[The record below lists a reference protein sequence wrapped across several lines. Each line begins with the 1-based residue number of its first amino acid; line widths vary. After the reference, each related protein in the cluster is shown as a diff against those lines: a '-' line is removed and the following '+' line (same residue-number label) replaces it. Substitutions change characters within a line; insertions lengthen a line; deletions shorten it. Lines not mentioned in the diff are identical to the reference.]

1 MLLLPL
7 PILITTFLVARIR
20 VNAQLQAQSL
30 FPHSKFE
37 DHGKDD
43 NIYYAAPI
51 DLKRILAAD
60 LKEDMDESVNK
71 PFKFGEAIPFS
82 LNIKTDG
89 EWTVFPN
96 ARVWRAKIKSE
107 NAVSLSLQFSKFYL
121 PSQSELYVI
130 GKDSV
135 IGALTGRLNN
145 KSNFSFSTSP
155 IAGDEIILEYWEG
168 LDDLV
173 DPVSVKR
180 ESISVILELES
191 VVHGYKETMFET
203 GQSGSCHVDVAC
215 PIGNKYRDIINSVG
229 MMITDRGQ
237 RLCTGAMINNPR
249 QDGRQLYLTANH
261 CVDRIPDTTNF
272 IVGFDY
278 QYTGCVSGNGKDGQE
293 VQAPKMRT
301 VQGMKLLSR
310 WDMSDFALFEIIEN
324 IPDSYNVYYAGWNRS
339 PSLPSDVTCIHH
351 PSGDVK
357 KISRYTGE
365 TKAYSFAEFPQKY
378 HILIPRW
385 STGVTERGSSG
396 SPLFDSH
403 GRITGHL
410 HGGLS
415 SCHYPQGYDAF
426 GSLFADWNSGP
437 DDSKKLKQFLD
448 PDNLNVLGMGGNYF
462 TNTKREPSK
471 VASSSPRAASNDSNG
486 DDSAE

>member
-1 MLLLPL
+1 MIPSLLIIIIAGL
-7 PILITTFLVARIR
+7 AKNRI
-20 VNAQLQAQSL
+20 NAQLQTQSL
-30 FPHSKFE
+30 FPYSSFDEHSTLEEK
-37 DHGKDD
+37 
-43 NIYYAAPI
+43 NIYRVPPI
-51 DLKRILAAD
+51 DLQRVLAAD
-60 LKEDMDESVNK
+60 MKEDLDESVSK
-71 PFKFGEAIPFS
+71 PFKFGESIPFQ
-82 LNIKTDG
+82 LNIKNDG

-96 ARVWRAKIKSE
+96 ARVWRAKIKSQ
-107 NAVSLSLQFSKFYL
+107 NAVSISLHFSKFYL

-130 GKDSV
+130 GKDNI

-145 KSNFSFSTSP
+145 KSNFLFSTSP
-155 IAGDEIILEYWEG
+155 IAGDEVILEYWEA
-168 LDDLV
+168 LDDVV
-173 DPVSVKR
+173 DPISVKR

-191 VVHGYKETMFET
+191 VVHGYKQTMFET

-215 PIGNKYRDIINSVG
+215 PEGNKYRDIINSVG
-229 MMITDRGQ
+229 MLITDRGQ
-237 RLCTGAMINNPR
+237 RLCSGAMINNPR

-278 QYTGCVSGNGKDGQE
+278 QYTDCVSGNGKIGQE
-293 VQAPKMRT
+293 SQAPPKMRT

-339 PSLPSDVTCIHH
+339 PTLPSDVTCIHH

-357 KISRYTGE
+357 KISRYIGE

-385 STGVTERGSSG
+385 SQGVTERGSSG

-415 SCHYPQGYDAF
+415 SCQYTQGYDAF

-437 DDSKKLKQFLD
+437 DDSKKLKQYLD

-471 VASSSPRAASNDSNG
+471 VALPKG
-486 DDSAE
+486 DQ